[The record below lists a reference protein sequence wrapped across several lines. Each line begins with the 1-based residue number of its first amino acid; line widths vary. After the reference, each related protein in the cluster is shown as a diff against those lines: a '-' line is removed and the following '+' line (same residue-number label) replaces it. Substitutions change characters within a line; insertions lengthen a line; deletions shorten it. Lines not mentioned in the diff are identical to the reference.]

1 MSVAFRKLILFMAA
15 VTAAAKVAVCQQP
28 AEHRTV
34 TVCELL
40 SSSLAYSGLR
50 VHVTGRLQGFALF
63 ATDCSVDLYVKGRQW
78 PVVIWIDVDSLKAP
92 GLRARQQE
100 SVTSYGPASNL
111 IVELA
116 GTFETG
122 PGGLGVSL
130 GNIRSDR
137 VYPAKLKDV
146 TLVSSRME
154 RPKALSIC
162 EVLVNPFRYYGQV
175 IAIEGEHRWLRGDQI
190 LHDAACGPDG
200 GSVLMPP
207 SDDNPEDKERP
218 PADTPL
224 GLLRTSLEFIARGRF
239 ETWQLGVEG
248 FDGNRKGFGN
258 CGCYQ
263 GRLSFAGASY
273 FKLRTVPAQRQ

>member
-111 IVELA
+111 I
-116 GTFETG
+116 
-122 PGGLGVSL
+122 GLCRP
-130 GNIRSDR
+130 RSC
-137 VYPAKLKDV
+137 P
-146 TLVSSRME
+146 
-154 RPKALSIC
+154 
-162 EVLVNPFRYYGQV
+162 
-175 IAIEGEHRWLRGDQI
+175 
-190 LHDAACGPDG
+190 
-200 GSVLMPP
+200 
-207 SDDNPEDKERP
+207 
-218 PADTPL
+218 
-224 GLLRTSLEFIARGRF
+224 
-239 ETWQLGVEG
+239 
-248 FDGNRKGFGN
+248 
-258 CGCYQ
+258 
-263 GRLSFAGASY
+263 
-273 FKLRTVPAQRQ
+273 